1 MTAPGTAASQ
11 AARAPSSCQNPCLWL
26 RRATVLAES
35 SSASARGDSC
45 RAASAAFRHDGSAA
59 TNQQTPG
66 GDCRC
71 VPKGRIFVNEVTIQT
86 RQGADRQPDLAAG
99 PGCRTWPPARL
110 EPAPGTAAQARP
122 RRADGHAWPS
132 GAGRC
137 GAARPAQR
145 ARASLAQAAAVS
157 QPLYGRYSKWAVAG
171 DGPGSIS
178 GLTPCNSM
186 HQADRIIDSVA
197 EPRWSGC
204 PAVVP
209 GEMHASTSTIPADIG
224 RPVTVGRISHD
235 RIVPRVTAMCQRART
250 QDDDPARVDL
260 PASISCHAVIRN
272 PRLGCA
278 EQ

>member
-35 SSASARGDSC
+35 SGASARGDSG

-99 PGCRTWPPARL
+99 PGCRHALSQR
-110 EPAPGTAAQARP
+110 QARP
-122 RRADGHAWPS
+122 RRPAREERTGMR
-132 GAGRC
+132 GRT
-137 GAARPAQR
+137 GRAVAALQGLRN

-157 QPLYGRYSKWAVAG
+157 QPLYGRYSKCAVAG

-178 GLTPCNSM
+178 GRTPCNSM

-235 RIVPRVTAMCQRART
+235 RIVLRVTAMRQ
-250 QDDDPARVDL
+250 
-260 PASISCHAVIRN
+260 
-272 PRLGCA
+272 
-278 EQ
+278 